1 MIEEQLQSK
10 PFTGTCAKSA
20 CRVMFLLVK
29 QIVFL
34 QLQLAV
40 DNNYTNSRDS
50 HGIACRREREKC
62 YITLS
67 TI

>member
-10 PFTGTCAKSA
+10 PFTGTCAKNA

-40 DNNYTNSRDS
+40 DNNYTKQIFIPTFVN
-50 HGIACRREREKC
+50 K
-62 YITLS
+62 
-67 TI
+67 